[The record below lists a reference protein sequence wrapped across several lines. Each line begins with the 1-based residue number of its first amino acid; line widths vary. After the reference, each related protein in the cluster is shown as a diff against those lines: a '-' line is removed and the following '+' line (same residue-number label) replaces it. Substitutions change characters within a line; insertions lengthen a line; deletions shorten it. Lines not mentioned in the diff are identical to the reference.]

1 MGPTTLPDVVLN
13 KTQLGDTSATHPKSG
28 SNLLE
33 LAAATAPRMK
43 SVVVGPSTIHDP
55 FVTVVPSLIKK
66 LGGNTLEKLALE
78 YLDEEEEDL
87 EMVVANVSEEEDQDI
102 DMEEKTDSDL
112 EMLHDAPDVF
122 KTPKK
127 KRMVKV
133 KEQIDDDFLRRS
145 KRISQKLGG
154 FKNTESAKMY
164 TEAGNEKVKPSGS
177 KSKKTKSSKK
187 AKKIEGEPST

>member
-1 MGPTTLPDVVLN
+1 
-13 KTQLGDTSATHPKSG
+13 
-28 SNLLE
+28 
-33 LAAATAPRMK
+33 
-43 SVVVGPSTIHDP
+43 
-55 FVTVVPSLIKK
+55 
-66 LGGNTLEKLALE
+66 LEKLALE

-127 KRMVKV
+127 KRVVKV
-133 KEQIDDDFLRRS
+133 KEQIDDDFLWRS

-164 TEAGNEKVKPSGS
+164 IEAGNKKVKPSGS

-187 AKKIEGEPST
+187 AKKMEGEPSTYEVLEPTPLAVIPPKGKEVAPYLTKNVLEGIGEGFLQIQPMAVSAALLEQDDLDE